1 MAPFSNYEMS
11 ENLTRTRHILLTREP
26 DKTACSLLYFQIYV
40 SAGLGILR
48 NSPNSCLTSG
58 RPIFSL
64 VSLWSHGD
72 EVAGGAGEGR
82 KWG

>member
-1 MAPFSNYEMS
+1 MAPFSSFEMS

-40 SAGLGILR
+40 STGLGFLR

-64 VSLWSHGD
+64 VSLWFHGD
-72 EVAGGAGEGR
+72 EVGGGCG
-82 KWG
+82 